1 MGMRARHRTWPHQIR
16 TLLGMP
22 QGVGPDATKGC
33 PRAPRRGTRATSAGA
48 SAASAA
54 PGSACAAAARAPR
67 RRPRRGAHPA
77 AARRTSSAPA
87 RRTGFG
93 LFPTLYPY
101 PILTAVHLIAH
112 KHSMLLLPLSQSSLP
127 CAYSCC
133 CCCQRLP
140 AGSAER
146 YGRIAH
152 LMQCMCSMLSPAA
165 GQCSGSC
172 ICARPCKHVLAH
184 CPGRVSL
191 RVSPGS

>member
-93 LFPTLYPY
+93 LSLTLNPY
-101 PILTAVHLIAH
+101 PNLTAVHLIAH
-112 KHSMLLLPLSQSSLP
+112 KHYHAAAATFAILPAMRIQLLLLLPEAASRLGRAVRPDCTSHAVYVQHVVPSSRSVL
-127 CAYSCC
+127 
-133 CCCQRLP
+133 RLM
-140 AGSAER
+140 
-146 YGRIAH
+146 H
-152 LMQCMCSMLSPAA
+152 
-165 GQCSGSC
+165 
-172 ICARPCKHVLAH
+172 CARPCKHVLAH